1 MIAVG
6 HSIVF
11 SGAMLKLKMWLKRRE
26 FKCITR
32 LNLVIFVTDW
42 LTDWLTKNNKHA
54 SVQKQNKKREN
65 DLAIEHI

>member
-32 LNLVIFVTDW
+32 LNLVIFVTD
-42 LTDWLTKNNKHA
+42 
-54 SVQKQNKKREN
+54 
-65 DLAIEHI
+65 